1 MQSGGM
7 CMPDIR
13 LFLIL
18 GLDLRLLSFLDLN
31 GQPLS
36 LNTTAGTE
44 TSITFNLVL
53 GEHSLDMN
61 TSQ

>member
-1 MQSGGM
+1 
-7 CMPDIR
+7 MPDIR